1 MPQPKNTP
9 NNPLLQFAHSKTRRE
24 HRKQKWANSL
34 YKRLTKR
41 ALPLFLRPTDQI
53 STPAILD
60 GVYEPETK
68 QLLDHLAH
76 IGHNHFLLD
85 IGANIGLSSCQSG
98 QHYNEVHL
106 FEPNPNCLHILHVN
120 ARIALRDQPYHIHE
134 YALGTQKETLQ
145 LYVPA
150 HNWGGA
156 FIKSADNE
164 YDDALLAGKDRYSAF
179 DPKNYDIFDVQVEP
193 ATEKLGQLFNDL
205 HARGAR
211 QGTIKID
218 VEGYEKQV
226 LTAIA
231 TALPPSLSTYIVF
244 ENWKDGL
251 DLSDVL
257 AQTPAQA
264 QLYQLNE
271 HKPGFF
277 SGLRSRTTLLPV
289 DTANAAGNYVLH
301 LHHA

>member
-1 MPQPKNTP
+1 MPDTP
-9 NNPLLQFAHSKTRRE
+9 NTENTALLQFVHTKTRQE
-24 HRKQKWANSL
+24 HRQQKWANSL

-41 ALPLFLRPTDQI
+41 SLPLFLRPTDQI

-76 IGHNHFLLD
+76 IGHNHFLVD

-98 QHYNEVHL
+98 QHYNEIHL
-106 FEPNPNCLHILHVN
+106 CEPNPNCLHILHVN
-120 ARIALRDQPYHIHE
+120 TRIALRDRHYRIYE

-156 FIKSADNE
+156 FIRSADNE
-164 YDDALLAGKDRYSAF
+164 YDEALLAEKDRYALF

-193 ATEKLGQLFNDL
+193 ATEKLAELFNDL
-205 HARGAR
+205 RSRQAR

-226 LTAIA
+226 LSAIA
-231 TALPPSLSTYIVF
+231 TALPEHFSIYIVF
-244 ENWKDGL
+244 ENWKEGL

-257 AQTPAQA
+257 ALTPATA
-264 QLYQLNE
+264 KLYLLNE
-271 HKPGFF
+271 ERPKFGR
-277 SGLRSRTTLLPV
+277 LRTRTTLAPV
-289 DTANAAGNYVLH
+289 NSATAAGTYILH
-301 LHHA
+301 LQRP